1 MIKERSGGIENLT
14 ASEMKGKSLTLA
26 KRRLY
31 KNQFSWQ
38 TCEGSQNGALASL
51 TRSSFLRGRLLDKV
65 KPLLYISLAV
75 RFSIPL
81 ERFLNNIKC
90 QISKVGSKIPY

>member
-38 TCEGSQNGALASL
+38 TCEG
-51 TRSSFLRGRLLDKV
+51 T
-65 KPLLYISLAV
+65 
-75 RFSIPL
+75 
-81 ERFLNNIKC
+81 
-90 QISKVGSKIPY
+90 